1 MKIIYTII
9 PALIFSNVFHGHT
22 KSNVFL
28 TTRRTYLV
36 VDNEEVYQLAICGT
50 GHDRVLVLGEELC
63 NYLQIIPQL
72 ITVSSSYNL
81 P

>member
-1 MKIIYTII
+1 MKNIYTII

-50 GHDRVLVLGEELC
+50 GRDRVLGEELG

>member
-1 MKIIYTII
+1 MLSMDTLKIRY
-9 PALIFSNVFHGHT
+9 SSH
-22 KSNVFL
+22 SQD
-28 TTRRTYLV
+28 LV

-50 GHDRVLVLGEELC
+50 GRDRVLGEELG

>member
-1 MKIIYTII
+1 MDTLKIRY
-9 PALIFSNVFHGHT
+9 SSH
-22 KSNVFL
+22 SQD
-28 TTRRTYLV
+28 LV